1 MYIKQ
6 NIYMNAD
13 QLLKEIL
20 SMLYQVKESK
30 DDLQKIHDFMIENFI
45 NEEND
50 DLFIPEQHRKTVA
63 EIAENIQC
71 GFICQVDKKTVTIT
85 TVQREDI
92 YGYGEEELENEEE
105 NETIDDPKKWED
117 IITISPPESSE
128 SFRIMEDFAT
138 ALNESPLKRSL
149 ISALQ
154 RKKPFANFN
163 GIIHNSPERDDWFA
177 FRQHALEQ
185 HVAGILIAE
194 SAWEN
199 Q

>member
-1 MYIKQ
+1 
-6 NIYMNAD
+6 MNAD
-13 QLLKEIL
+13 HLLKEIL

-30 DDLQKIHDFMIENFI
+30 DDLQKIHNFLIENFI

-71 GFICQVDKKTVTIT
+71 GFIGQVDEKTVTIT
-85 TVQREDI
+85 SLQREDI
-92 YGYGEEELENEEE
+92 YGYGEDEIENEEE
-105 NETIDDPKKWED
+105 DETMEDIKKWED
-117 IITISPPESSE
+117 VITISPPESFE

-163 GIIHNSPERDDWFA
+163 SIIHNAPERDDWFA

-194 SAWEN
+194 SAWEI